1 MSKDAHASHFHMQLI
16 CMHNSSLLWNTERQS
31 MQIHIYLRTLVV
43 KQDTQLKGHK
53 INSQQSAEKRKYS
66 TNSLRGFN
74 FHHVPLNV
82 KFWMKGDQHA
92 LQNLWIKERK
102 EGEGE
107 R

>member
-1 MSKDAHASHFHMQLI
+1 VKYREKKHA
-16 CMHNSSLLWNTERQS
+16 NP
-31 MQIHIYLRTLVV
+31 YLFENASYEAKHT
-43 KQDTQLKGHK
+43 KLKGNK
-53 INSQQSAEKRKYS
+53 LNPQQSAEKRKYN

-74 FHHVPLNV
+74 FHQVPLNV

-107 R
+107 IQLLTGIEKAEQ